1 MLFES
6 KMAQREGF
14 EPPCLGDSGFQVH
27 RNTGLCDLCN
37 KPWGAPPHHTVFGCQ
52 ASKKSLI
59 GFFSGAHCRSRQTE
73 CGHGHTK
80 RKTGHTF
87 TFARRG

>member
-1 MLFES
+1 
-6 KMAQREGF
+6 
-14 EPPCLGDSGFQVH
+14 V
-27 RNTGLCDLCN
+27 
-37 KPWGAPPHHTVFGCQ
+37 
-52 ASKKSLI
+52 
-59 GFFSGAHCRSRQTE
+59 FFSGAHCRSRQTE